1 MDIPFHQ
8 KKKKK
13 AQMHHHVG
21 KWAFT
26 IHLVKI
32 CASLLSQYNKSDISA
47 ILEIED

>member
-1 MDIPFHQ
+1 
-8 KKKKK
+8 
-13 AQMHHHVG
+13 MHHHVG

-26 IHLVKI
+26 IYLVKI